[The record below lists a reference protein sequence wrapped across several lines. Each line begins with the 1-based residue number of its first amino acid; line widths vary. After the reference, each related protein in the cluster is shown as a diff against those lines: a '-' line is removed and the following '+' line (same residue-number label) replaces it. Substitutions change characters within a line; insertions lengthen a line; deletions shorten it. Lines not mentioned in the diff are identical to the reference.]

1 MYGSSYSSI
10 PTKDG
15 LPIVSTWANGKY
27 LMVRQSAK
35 GKVITYSYKIYDVQT
50 GKCVSEILR
59 ENQLK
64 NMIMNFLPD
73 INNEKNMFFVT
84 QDMSA
89 KDIYVYKVNILDSTI
104 EQVSKTHVDKYLYF
118 VVLNKRCD
126 RLIL

>member
-1 MYGSSYSSI
+1 
-10 PTKDG
+10 
-15 LPIVSTWANGKY
+15 
-27 LMVRQSAK
+27 MVRQSAK